1 MINNMEQ
8 DLQKKK
14 TDGRGYD
21 QRYNGK
27 FFIE

>member
-21 QRYNGK
+21 QIYNRK
-27 FFIE
+27 FYTE